1 MATIKD
7 VARLAGVSVSTISK
21 YLNGGNVLDENAEAI
36 RKAIAALD
44 YRVNPFAR
52 SLKTQRSK
60 SIGVL
65 LPEMTSPFFGQVIM
79 SLDRCLRERGYHTLI
94 SCYCSSY
101 GLERENLQ
109 FLINNGVDGLV
120 YAPEDISAEEFHDL
134 TSNSNIPTVQIDRMV
149 QGVSSDTVL
158 VDNADAA
165 YSAVRYLLQQG
176 HRRIAT
182 ITGPKS
188 VYSAKERLVGYL
200 RALSDHGILY
210 DDHLVISGPY
220 DFATGY
226 RALDSLLNQPDPPTA
241 VFTTNYDFTIGL
253 VTAARERGISIPEE
267 LDIFGFDCVQI
278 CTMMRPPLPV
288 IHQPEIEIGQLAAEY
303 MIQRLE
309 GYTGPPRVTKLKCK
323 HNISLSY
330 KNA

>member
-21 YLNGGNVLDENAEAI
+21 YLNGGNVLEENAEAI
-36 RKAIAALD
+36 RKAIAELD

-65 LPEMTSPFFGQVIM
+65 LPEMTPPFFGRVVM
-79 SLDRCLRERGYHTLI
+79 ALDRCLREHGYHTLI
-94 SCYCSSY
+94 SCYSSSY

-109 FLINNGVDGLV
+109 FLLGNGVDGLI
-120 YAPEDISAEEFHDL
+120 YAPEDISAEEFYEL
-134 TSNSNIPTVQIDRMV
+134 TANCNVPTVQIDRMIT
-149 QGVSSDTVL
+149 GVGSDTVL
-158 VDNADAA
+158 VDNAEAA
-165 YSAVRYLLQQG
+165 YSAVSSLIRRG
-176 HRRIAT
+176 HRRTAI

-200 RALSDHGILY
+200 RALSDNNILY
-210 DDHLVISGPY
+210 DDNLVISGQY

-226 RALDSLLNQPDPPTA
+226 RALDTLLKLQDPPTA

-288 IHQPEIEIGQLAAEY
+288 VHQPEEEIGQLAAGY

-309 GYTGPPRVTKLKCK
+309 GYTGPPRITKLKCK
-323 HNISLSY
+323 LNL
-330 KNA
+330 

>member
-21 YLNGGNVLDENAEAI
+21 YLNGGNVLEENAEAI
-36 RKAIAALD
+36 RQAITQLD

-65 LPEMTSPFFGQVIM
+65 LPEMTPPFFGSVVQ
-79 SLDRCLRERGYHTLI
+79 SLDRTLREHGYHTLV
-94 SCYCSSY
+94 SCYSSSY

-109 FLINNGVDGLV
+109 FLLGNGIDGLI
-120 YAPEDISAEEFHDL
+120 YAPENITAEEFYDL
-134 TSNSNIPTVQIDRMV
+134 TANSSIPTVQIDRMI

-165 YSAVRYLLQQG
+165 YNAVNYLITKG
-176 HRRIAT
+176 HRRVAT
-182 ITGPKS
+182 ITGPKG
-188 VYSAKERLVGYL
+188 VYSAMERLVGYL
-200 RALSDHGILY
+200 RALSDRGILY

-220 DFATGY
+220 EFGTGY
-226 RALDSLLNQPDPPTA
+226 LALEQLLKLPDPPTA
-241 VFTTNYDFTIGL
+241 IFTTNYDFTIGL
-253 VTAARERGISIPEE
+253 VTAARERGIRIPED

-278 CTMMRPPLPV
+278 CTMINPPLPV
-288 IHQPEIEIGQLAAEY
+288 VQQPEAEIGKIAAEY
-303 MIQRLE
+303 LIQRLE
-309 GYTGPPRVTKLKCK
+309 GYSGEPRVTKLRCK
-323 HNISLSY
+323 LNL
-330 KNA
+330 